1 MIGTIA
7 ERTRARGTNHEEV
20 ESEIPFDS
28 LQFNQN
34 AMDPELKE
42 KEELI
47 FESFLNNR
55 YRKFVQGVFF
65 NDHDGNPNAGDG
77 DDGDDEDYIPPK
89 EVAPELVLNCLSCII

>member
-1 MIGTIA
+1 METSLFKYLLFYLIGTIA

-47 FESFLNNR
+47 F
-55 YRKFVQGVFF
+55 KIVF
-65 NDHDGNPNAGDG
+65 
-77 DDGDDEDYIPPK
+77 E
-89 EVAPELVLNCLSCII
+89 